1 MIRKSHTLLL
11 TFCACLTAQA
21 DSQFPSYLNQSY
33 CQEIAVEFMTSSVGS
48 LQKYREAQLPNL
60 HRGGMNNIRK
70 FINQRKNWLIECDQF
85 LSATNNRRI
94 FKDDSTT
101 DDIFDAMNSVTGE
114 LESLISGVSYSVD
127 AGRAQSSMAEE
138 KFDHLLLLVDNH
150 KTRLQ
155 LKGQLVHR

>member
-1 MIRKSHTLLL
+1 MIRKLHTILL
-11 TFCACLTAQA
+11 TFFACLSAQA
-21 DSQFPSYLNQSY
+21 DTQFPSYLNPSY
-33 CQEIAVEFMTSSVGS
+33 CQEVAVEFMTSSINS

-70 FINQRKNWLIECDQF
+70 FINQRKNWLLECDQY
-85 LSATNNRRI
+85 LSATNNSRI
-94 FKDDSTT
+94 FKDDSTS
-101 DDIFDAMNSVTGE
+101 DDIFDAMNSVSGE

-127 AGRAQSSMAEE
+127 AGREQSSMAEE

-155 LKGQLVHR
+155 LRGQLVLR